1 MGLGFLGGLKGFAD
15 GVNAEAAAAQEYKL
29 AIGKATGTTKANL
42 ALAAEADIAKRTK
55 SLGML
60 NYVDKDGSKQQH
72 NITYLQSD
80 APDAK
85 NRNIDNITSIIDA
98 SNINLGGKSVLE
110 WINLSGDSAL
120 ANKLVGEYGKYM
132 HPIIQDSMVKADNGS
147 FVLKDAY
154 PFINDAF

>member
-1 MGLGFLGGLKGFAD
+1 MGLSFLGGLKGFAD
-15 GVNAEAAAAQEYKL
+15 GVNAEAAAEQQYRL

-98 SNINLGGKSVLE
+98 SNVNVVSSNSL
-110 WINLSGDSAL
+110 NNA
-120 ANKLVGEYGKYM
+120 
-132 HPIIQDSMVKADNGS
+132 
-147 FVLKDAY
+147 
-154 PFINDAF
+154 